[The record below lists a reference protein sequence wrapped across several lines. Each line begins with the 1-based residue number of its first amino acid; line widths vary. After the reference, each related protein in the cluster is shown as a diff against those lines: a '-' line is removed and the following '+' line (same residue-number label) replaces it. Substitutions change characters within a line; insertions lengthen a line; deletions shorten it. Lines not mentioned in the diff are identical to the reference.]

1 MRKGP
6 LLIRNTLILL
16 TVLLLVGLP
25 FVSPRA
31 QDNSSQDLSQ
41 SDYPAE
47 DIQDQD
53 NPEAAD
59 KPAPR
64 LPQSRLPRLPRPA
77 GAVGAGGQAAPQALP
92 GSAPD
97 AGDKVSLSFKDV
109 DIKVFIQFVAK
120 LTGKTYVVSDKVT
133 GRVTVL
139 TPGPVTVE
147 EAVRIFGSVLEVKG
161 YVTVKSGDVIM
172 VVPAR
177 EGRWQG
183 ATEVQSGEGGQG
195 SGKEMVT
202 RVLTLEYASAETI
215 KRNIRPLAGLY
226 ANVAAYADSNTLVIT
241 DVASNVNRLVAIIR
255 ALDRPGVS
263 GLIKVVPLKHAN
275 AKDLAKALEE
285 LFSRSQTQ
293 RATAKVPVVTVVQA
307 QLKVLADERTNSL
320 ILLGEKGDI
329 EKALETIQ
337 DLDRAE
343 VQGRYNINVIRLR
356 YAVAEEL
363 ATVFNQLSGA
373 ASTVP
378 QAATGKDQTNTPPG
392 EKIKLLSGDIRVV
405 AEPATNSLIISADPS
420 EFRVIEGIVA
430 KLDIPRTMVYV
441 ETVILEMSASKSL
454 EFGIDWSAAA
464 TTDDGFIFG
473 GSGGLPTGGVPEAS
487 SPGLNL
493 GFMGG
498 SVKFGDIEIPNLS
511 ALVRAVQTDSDIRV
525 VATPQILTADN
536 EEASIQVATN
546 LPFVTRSDTD
556 TDTNSTVQVYEYKD
570 VGFSLKV
577 TPRISDGD
585 NVRLNVEAEAKSV
598 VSAQTTDSEGNTLLA
613 PTTNVRQAKTV
624 ILTRN
629 NEIVAIGG
637 LINQEAEDT
646 GNQVPCLGSIPVL
659 GWGFKSTKDTSKR
672 TNLLIFLAP
681 HILASEEA
689 VRAFSEEKLRQGH
702 DFTPPEKKDL
712 LSPIR
717 PKRVVPDIFK
727 EMTGSGSEKK

>member
-6 LLIRNTLILL
+6 LLTRHSLILL
-16 TVLLLVGLP
+16 SVLVLIGLS
-25 FVSPRA
+25 FVRFEALA
-31 QDNSSQDLSQ
+31 QDSSQ

-47 DIQDQD
+47 EVQEDSESARDSESIRPRTKLPQFRR
-53 NPEAAD
+53 PGPGGAAG
-59 KPAPR
+59 PATAPR
-64 LPQSRLPRLPRPA
+64 TR
-77 GAVGAGGQAAPQALP
+77 P
-92 GSAPD
+92 GSSPA

-139 TPGPVTVE
+139 TPGPVTVD
-147 EAVRIFGSVLEVKG
+147 EAVRIFGSVLQVKG
-161 YVTVKSGDVIM
+161 YVTVKSGDVVM

-183 ATEVQSGEGGQG
+183 ATEVQSGAGGQG

-202 RVLTLEYASAETI
+202 RVLTLEHASAETI
-215 KRNIRPLAGLY
+215 KRNIRPLAGLH

-241 DVASNVNRLVAIIR
+241 DVASNVDRLTSIVR
-255 ALDRPGVS
+255 SLDRPGVS
-263 GLIKVVPLKHAN
+263 GLIRVVPLEHAN

-285 LFSRSQTQ
+285 LFSKPASQRT
-293 RATAKVPVVTVVQA
+293 TAKAPIVTVVQS

-329 EKALETIQ
+329 EKALATVK

-356 YAVAEEL
+356 YAVAEDL

-378 QAATGKDQTNTPPG
+378 RTTANAKDKTNTPAG

-420 EFRVIEGIVA
+420 EFKVIEAIVA

-464 TTDDGFIFG
+464 ESNDGFIFG
-473 GSGGLPTGGVPEAS
+473 GSGGLPAGEVPGAS

-493 GFMGG
+493 GFIGG
-498 SVKFGDIEIPNLS
+498 TITFGDLEIPNLS
-511 ALVRAVQTDSDIRV
+511 ALLRAVQTDSDIRV

-546 LPFVTRSDTD
+546 LPFVTRVDQGTTD
-556 TDTNSTVQVYEYKD
+556 NDSTVQVFEYRD

-577 TPRISDGD
+577 TPRISDEN

-598 VSAQTTDSEGNTLLA
+598 VNAQTTDSEGNTLLA

-624 ILTRN
+624 ILTRD

-637 LINQEAEDT
+637 LINQEAEDS

-681 HILASEEA
+681 HILSSEDDL
-689 VRAFSEEKLRQGH
+689 RSFSEEKLRQGQG
-702 DFTPPEKKDL
+702 FIPPDKKDL
-712 LSPIR
+712 LSPLR

-727 EMTGSGSEKK
+727 GRTGSGSEKK